1 MARLVKLAYVNIF
14 NDSDKDNDVYVNPEY
29 IQYAKAD
36 SALNIVE
43 LEMSPG
49 TLRVRGSLEE
59 VVSLLQTPNRKNY

>member
-14 NDSDKDNDVYVNPEY
+14 NDSDKDSDVYVNPEC

>member
-14 NDSDKDNDVYVNPEY
+14 NDSDKDSDVYVNPEY

-59 VVSLLQTPNRKNY
+59 VVSLLQAPNRKNY